1 MELAPI
7 ISNGFRE
14 VADNLS
20 EEEQMFLYQL
30 EVVGLPAV
38 RAAEIAGV
46 SSPYALLKKPHIVAG
61 REQYRAAVRGRTDFT
76 RDDIIAGFK
85 VAIDQANVLGDP
97 MAQIAGWRRVRRTER
112 PASEP
117 ICVLAREEPLAAAV
131 GRATAV
137 PLTTD
142 VPRYTAFMRVVVTA
156 VVVTGDFST
165 GIASPVSAAS

>member
-97 MAQIAGWRRVRRTER
+97 MAQIAGWREIAKVKGYDKTPNININLSGTEEQVLKQVRALSTSELVKMSGGDVLDADFYRVTH
-112 PASEP
+112 
-117 ICVLAREEPLAAAV
+117 
-131 GRATAV
+131 
-137 PLTTD
+137 D
-142 VPRYTAFMRVVVTA
+142 VPAD
-156 VVVTGDFST
+156 G
-165 GIASPVSAAS
+165 

>member
-85 VAIDQANVLGDP
+85 VAIDQANTLGDP
-97 MAQIAGWRRVRRTER
+97 MAQIAGWREIAKVKGYDKTPNININLSGTEEQVLKQVRALSTSELVKMSGGDVLDADFYRVTH
-112 PASEP
+112 
-117 ICVLAREEPLAAAV
+117 
-131 GRATAV
+131 
-137 PLTTD
+137 D
-142 VPRYTAFMRVVVTA
+142 VPAD
-156 VVVTGDFST
+156 G
-165 GIASPVSAAS
+165 